1 MYLQKFFP
9 LKLKHTLILLS
20 LFAVSMSVTAQ
31 DIHFSQFYL
40 SPMNLNPAMTGVMNS
55 GSRVTLNYRN
65 QWASILKSN
74 AFSTYSAGYERK
86 TAVGRNDYFGIGG
99 TLWGDRAGEADFTI
113 AQGKLA
119 LSYAKK
125 MGGGRKT
132 PSYLV
137 VGVEGGI
144 TQESLDFTKLRWGNQ
159 HDGAG
164 GFNADLSSGETFQ
177 VDNVIYPDFNAGLM
191 WFSVL
196 SETSNIY
203 LGAAYSHLNQA
214 KVTFLTDSADGS
226 VDGRELLAKYTLHA
240 GGEMMFTDKIGIVPG
255 VVVLDQGPH
264 FEMNAGT
271 SVKYVARKT
280 RNDYQA
286 FSMGLWVRMS
296 NKLEDGKHMDAVI
309 ASLRFDYND
318 MTIGFSYDVNTSELK
333 AASNSNGGFEL
344 ALQYNVAGDDKRGVY
359 CPHF

>member
-1 MYLQKFFP
+1 MYLQKNYP
-9 LKLKHTLILLS
+9 LKLKQTLFS
-20 LFAVSMSVTAQ
+20 LAFFAIAISASAQ

-65 QWASILKSN
+65 QWASILNSN
-74 AFSTYSAGYERK
+74 AFSTYSAGYEKK

-137 VGVEGGI
+137 VGVEAGI
-144 TQESLDFTKLRWGNQ
+144 TQESLDFTKLRWGSQ
-159 HDGAG
+159 SDGAG
-164 GFNADLSSGETFQ
+164 GFDSSIGSGEVFE
-177 VDNVIYPDFNAGLM
+177 VDNVIYPDFNAGLL

-214 KVTFLTDSADGS
+214 NVSFLTTTNTGTIE
-226 VDGRELLAKYTLHA
+226 GRELLPKYTLHA
-240 GGEMMFTDKIGIVPG
+240 GGEMMITDKIGIVPG
-255 VVVLDQGPH
+255 VVVFDQGPH
-264 FEMNAGT
+264 FQVNAGT
-271 SVKYVARKT
+271 SVKYQLQKN
-280 RNDYQA
+280 RNGYQA
-286 FSMGLWVRMS
+286 FSFGLWTRMVS
-296 NKLEDGKHMDAVI
+296 NEDGSNASDAI
-309 ASLRFDYND
+309 ITSLRFDYND
-318 MTIGFSYDVNTSELK
+318 MTIGFSYDINTSSLK
-333 AASNSNGGFEL
+333 TASNSNGGFEL
-344 ALQYNVAGDDKRGVY
+344 ALQYNLLGDDKRGVY

>member
-1 MYLQKFFP
+1 MYLQKFYP
-9 LKLKHTLILLS
+9 LKLKQSLILFS
-20 LFAVSMSVTAQ
+20 LLAVSFTVGAQ

-65 QWASILKSN
+65 QWASILQGN

-86 TAVGRNDYFGIGG
+86 SAVGRNDYFGIGG

-119 LSYAKK
+119 LSYAKR

-137 VGVEGGI
+137 VGVEAGI

-164 GFNADLSSGETFQ
+164 GFDSSISSGEVFE
-177 VDNVIYPDFNAGLM
+177 VDNVIYPDFNAGLL

-196 SETSNIY
+196 SETANVY

-214 KVTFLTDSADGS
+214 KVSFLTTTDSGS
-226 VDGRELLAKYTLHA
+226 IEGRELLPKYTLHA
-240 GGEMMFTDKIGIVPG
+240 GGEMMFNDKMGVVPGIV
-255 VVVLDQGPH
+255 VFSQGPH
-264 FEMNAGT
+264 FEMNLGT
-271 SVKYVARKT
+271 SLKYVLRQN
-280 RNDYQA
+280 RNGYQA
-286 FSMGLWVRMS
+286 FSFGLWTRMA
-296 NKLEDGKHMDAVI
+296 NRLDEGTHMDAAIV
-309 ASLRFDYND
+309 SLRFDYND
-318 MTIGFSYDVNTSELK
+318 TTIGFSYDVNTSDLK
-333 AASNSNGGFEL
+333 TASNSNGGFEL
-344 ALQYNVAGDDKRGVY
+344 ALQYNVAGNDKRGVY

>member
-1 MYLQKFFP
+1 MYLQKLFP
-9 LKLKHTLILLS
+9 LKLKHTLFVLS
-20 LFAVSMSVTAQ
+20 LLAISMSVTAQ

-86 TAVGRNDYFGIGG
+86 VAIGRNDYFGIGG

-137 VGVEGGI
+137 VGVEAGI

-164 GFNADLSSGETFQ
+164 GFDSGIQSGEVFE
-177 VDNVIYPDFNAGLM
+177 VDNVIYPDFNAGLL

-196 SETSNIY
+196 SETANVYI
-203 LGAAYSHLNQA
+203 GAAYSHLNEA
-214 KVTFLTDSADGS
+214 KVSFLTTSDNGS
-226 VDGRELLAKYTLHA
+226 IEGRELLPKYTIHA
-240 GGEMMFTDKIGIVPG
+240 GGEMMFTDKIGITPG
-255 VVVLDQGPH
+255 IVVFDQGPH
-264 FEMNAGT
+264 FEMNVGS
-271 SVKYVARKT
+271 SVKYVLRKS
-280 RNDYQA
+280 RQGYQA
-286 FSMGLWVRMS
+286 FSAGVWVRMA
-296 NKLEDGKHMDAVI
+296 NKLDDGTHMDAVI

-318 MTIGFSYDVNTSELK
+318 TTIGFSYDVNTSELK

-344 ALQYNVAGDDKRGVY
+344 ALQYNLAGADKRGVY